1 MKQAV
6 LLTLV
11 FTLAAAVSVA
21 RTSPLDA
28 LNSDETTLVE
38 SGMEY
43 FEQARVGLW
52 AGTAEDDVIEELLE
66 NADRRFS
73 GVSDP
78 AARDYL
84 LGRVALYRGRGE
96 LTWGRKGDAREYFEE
111 AMDLA
116 DSSASARRTSE
127 ALRLHADAGS
137 SWMITKGLGGIIKM
151 APQVQDWSDEALQL
165 DPYNPL
171 ALIISAQGQINAP
184 RSAGGDP
191 EAAAARLEV
200 LVERRDLDDISLF
213 WGRVSLAQ
221 AYEKLKD
228 RDAAERYCDL
238 AAEIYPE
245 SPMLEDCP

>member
-1 MKQAV
+1 MKNAV
-6 LLTLV
+6 LLILILV
-11 FTLAAAVSVA
+11 MAAAVGIA
-21 RTSPLDA
+21 RTPPLDA
-28 LNSDETTLVE
+28 LSGDEAALVE
-38 SGMEY
+38 AGMDY

-52 AGTAEDDVIEELLE
+52 SGRGGEDDIRRLLD
-66 NADRRFS
+66 NAERRFA

-96 LTWGRKGDAREYFEE
+96 LTWSGKGDARDLFER
-111 AMDLA
+111 AMALA
-116 DSSASARRTSE
+116 ESSAASRRTSE

-151 APQVQDWSDEALQL
+151 APQVQGWSDEALEL
-165 DPYNPL
+165 DPSNPL

-191 EAAAARLEV
+191 EAAAARLEE

-221 AYEKLKD
+221 AYSKLKD
-228 RDAAERYCDL
+228 GEAATRMCDL
-238 AAEIYPE
+238 AREIYPD
-245 SPMLEDCP
+245 SPMLEDWP